1 MTPQTRLIAIVGGV
15 AFVIAAAVAVWFTM
29 AGSRGDGKGWPAEER
44 AAFMRNCVEQ
54 CRMSPGMTEAQY
66 PVCDT
71 ACTCAANEGERNFS
85 VAELAAAAQATI
97 SGNASPEQ
105 TAKMDRLKAAGM
117 NCAAGNPPGKK

>member
-15 AFVIAAAVAVWFTM
+15 AFVVAAAVAFWFTM
-29 AGSRGDGKGWPAEER
+29 TGPRADGKGWPAEER

-66 PVCDT
+66 PICDT
-71 ACTCAANEGERNFS
+71 ACTCAANEGEKNFT
-85 VAELAAAAQATI
+85 VAELAEAAQAVT

-117 NCAAGNPPGKK
+117 NCAAGNPPDKK